1 MLAFPPP
8 SFIKVGEY
16 MSDATKLLEGIIAEN
31 TELKKQVETL
41 LAHNEKIEVELSVQK
56 DRLKELEPY
65 EVLAE
70 KIPDVCN
77 FSVDK
82 DVGLKVYAIAH
93 NLWGAKANP
102 FRGDE
107 KARKN
112 ATTKIDLVVEK
123 MIVYITRNRQ
133 RVYEFMQQENLAV
146 IEADDEP

>member
-1 MLAFPPP
+1 MN
-8 SFIKVGEY
+8 
-16 MSDATKLLEGIIAEN
+16 DATKLLEGIIAEN
-31 TELKKQVETL
+31 ADLKKQVESL
-41 LAHNEKIEVELSVQK
+41 LAHNEKMNVELSVQK

-65 EVLAE
+65 EVLAD

-82 DVGLKVYAIAH
+82 DVGLKVYAIAQ

-112 ATTKIDLVVEK
+112 AISKIDLVVEK
-123 MIVYITRNRQ
+123 MIMYITRNRQ

-146 IEADDEP
+146 IDADDEP